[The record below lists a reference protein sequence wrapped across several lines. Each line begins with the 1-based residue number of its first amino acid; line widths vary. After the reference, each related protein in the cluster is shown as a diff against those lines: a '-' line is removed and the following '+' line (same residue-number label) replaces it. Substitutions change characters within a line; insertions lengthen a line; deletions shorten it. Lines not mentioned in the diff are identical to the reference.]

1 MIKYIKIISACLLIS
16 FLSAGCNDFLDVNP
30 AGTVTQDK
38 MFRDVQGYR
47 DAMYGIYANL
57 AMTNLYGQNLTYGF
71 ADQLAQLF
79 TPPRITE
86 SQDLTSY
93 KVLQY
98 DYTYPEIESMITNIW
113 SDMYRVISYVNN
125 VLENIQH
132 ADIDSHPDYRL
143 INGEAHALRAFMHFD
158 LMRYFCEHIELV
170 PDAGGIPYAYTFDLK
185 NKELFTLKECYENV
199 LEDLTVA
206 QNYLLNDTSQIA
218 TDYRGTVYNF
228 VTLPAV
234 YAMKA
239 RVFHYEGQLDSAGI
253 YAEKVMQY
261 SNYHLIDVPTDL
273 PEAQKYPGGA
283 EMIWGLSTTK
293 LYDVLFQEFQSD
305 PTTNFELMRPRE
317 DVEEIYKDVSWD
329 AQNHDYRFDNFFENE
344 ERGWVFNRLLKV
356 NRDNPDDI
364 EEQKKNT
371 KGICMLRLPEMY
383 YIAAEASYVQG
394 DQEKALKYLQAVRNS
409 RGLTAAL
416 PSDRTN
422 TLEKFRAELQK
433 ERRKEFWGEGQTFLD
448 YKRTNA
454 SFGDISN
461 NKVITLT
468 PEIRVLPWPRN
479 EQEFGSTNK

>member
-1 MIKYIKIISACLLIS
+1 MVKYIKIISACLFIGVG
-16 FLSAGCNDFLDVNP
+16 AVGCNDFLDVNP

-57 AMTNLYGQNLTYGF
+57 ATTNLYGKNLTYGF

-98 DYTYPEIESMITNIW
+98 DYTYPEIENMINSIW
-113 SDMYRVISYVNN
+113 GDMYKVISYVNN
-125 VLENIQH
+125 VLENIQY
-132 ADIDSHPDYRL
+132 ADMDSHPDYRL
-143 INGEAHALRAFMHFD
+143 INGEAHALRAFLHFD
-158 LMRYFCEHIELV
+158 LMRYFCEHIGLS

-199 LEDLTVA
+199 LEDLTIA
-206 QNYLLNDTSQIA
+206 QHLLVNDTSQVA
-218 TDYRGTVYNF
+218 TEYRGTTYNF

-253 YAEKVMQY
+253 YAEKVMQF
-261 SNYHLIDVPTDL
+261 SNYHLVTSPTEIPDI
-273 PEAQKYPGGA
+273 EKYPGGS
-283 EMIWGLSTTK
+283 EMIWGLGTTK
-293 LYDVLFQEFQSD
+293 LYDVLFDEFQAD
-305 PTTNFELMRPRE
+305 PVTSFELMRPRE
-317 DVEEIYKDVSWD
+317 DVEEIYKDVNWD
-329 AQNHDYRFDNFFENE
+329 AQNHDYRFDNFFEKE
-344 ERGWVFNRLLKV
+344 DRGWVFNRLLKV
-356 NRDNPDDI
+356 DRESPDDI

-383 YIAAEASYVQG
+383 YIAAEAAYVQG
-394 DQEKALKYLQAVRNS
+394 QKEKASEYLEAVRSS
-409 RGLTAAL
+409 RGLTNAL
-416 PSDRTN
+416 PEDRTN
-422 TLEKFRAELQK
+422 TLEKFNLELQK

-454 SFGDISN
+454 TFYDVSN
-461 NKVITLT
+461 KNMITLT
-468 PEIRVLPWPRN
+468 SKIAVLPWPRN
-479 EQEFGSTNK
+479 EQEFGATNK